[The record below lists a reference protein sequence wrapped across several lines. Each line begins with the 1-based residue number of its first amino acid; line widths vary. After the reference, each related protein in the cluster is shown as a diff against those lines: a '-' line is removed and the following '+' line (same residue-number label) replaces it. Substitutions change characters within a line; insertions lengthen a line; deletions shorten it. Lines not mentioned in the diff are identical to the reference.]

1 MALWPACGGFECAT
15 SGIGDVAAGDAEQQC
30 TWIEEP
36 VGRMQS
42 SALRFGLGGVPTTEL
57 LVDGVA

>member
-1 MALWPACGGFECAT
+1 MALWPACRGFQCAA

-36 VGRMQS
+36 VGRVQP
-42 SALRFGLGGVPTTEL
+42 SALSLGLGGVPTTEL
-57 LVDGVA
+57 LVDGIA